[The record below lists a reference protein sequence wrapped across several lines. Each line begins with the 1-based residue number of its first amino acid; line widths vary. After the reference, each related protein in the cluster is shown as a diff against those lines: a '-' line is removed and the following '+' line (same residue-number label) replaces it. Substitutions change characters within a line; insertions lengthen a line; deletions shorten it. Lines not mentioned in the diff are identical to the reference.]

1 MNRLGRLKSGA
12 RKREKNMDKT
22 KILELLNERKE
33 LALKMIANAE
43 RLMEHHTDDEKM
55 RKRYE
60 KRRDEYLSIFTE
72 LAIILFTI
80 NE

>member
-1 MNRLGRLKSGA
+1 
-12 RKREKNMDKT
+12 MDKT

-33 LALKMIANAE
+33 LALKMIENAE
-43 RLMEHHTDDEKM
+43 RLIEHHTDEKM
-55 RKRYE
+55 RKKYE

>member
-1 MNRLGRLKSGA
+1 LDRLGRLKSGA
-12 RKREKNMDKT
+12 RKKEKNMDKT
-22 KILELLNERKE
+22 KILKLLNERKE
-33 LALKMIANAE
+33 LALKMITNAE
-43 RLMEHHTDDEKM
+43 RLMEHYTDEKM

-72 LAIILFTI
+72 LSTILYTI

>member
-1 MNRLGRLKSGA
+1 MDRLGRLKSGA
-12 RKREKNMDKT
+12 RKREKYMNKT

-33 LALKMIANAE
+33 LALKMISNAE
-43 RLMEHHTDDEKM
+43 RLMEHYTDDEKM